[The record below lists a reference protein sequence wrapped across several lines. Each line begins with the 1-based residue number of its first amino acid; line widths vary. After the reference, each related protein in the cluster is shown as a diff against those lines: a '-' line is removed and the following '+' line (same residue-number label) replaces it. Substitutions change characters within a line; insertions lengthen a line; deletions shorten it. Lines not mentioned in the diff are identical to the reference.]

1 MPAPRYCRRP
11 KKSGATRTLHRI
23 GANIKALFPGR
34 DVLGHDCD
42 VRHNAEALGQ
52 SSVAPM
58 LQVFWGFLV
67 MRRDF
72 ALLLRRFDAVAGRMN
87 RGLALVALALAIL
100 CSATVSLR
108 LAETG
113 SLLSP

>member
-1 MPAPRYCRRP
+1 
-11 KKSGATRTLHRI
+11 
-23 GANIKALFPGR
+23 
-34 DVLGHDCD
+34 
-42 VRHNAEALGQ
+42 
-52 SSVAPM
+52 
-58 LQVFWGFLV
+58 